1 MKFFD
6 HYRIAVQKAYPAN
19 EINIYDHNEALKE
32 LGVILDNNVPA
43 MIHEQ
48 ELALTNIA
56 KLITDLNS
64 TIYMRAGSI
73 TVRFMN
79 DIVTALTI
87 ELTAVW
93 TVPWLT
99 TKTAAALISPTPP
112 ASLFYTA
119 SSPVGTNLPFSDGE
133 KIVQYFEALPYVY
146 TYVKTFSKALASLVS
161 EQYPLNA
168 QTGPLPYLP
177 L

>member
-6 HYRIAVQKAYPAN
+6 HYRIAVQQEYPAN
-19 EINIYDHNEALKE
+19 EINIDVHNEALKE
-32 LGVILDNNVPA
+32 LGVIIDNNVPA

-56 KLITDLNS
+56 KLITDLRN
-64 TIYMRAGSI
+64 TIYVRAGSI
-73 TVRFMN
+73 TIRFMN

-99 TKTAAALISPTPP
+99 TKTAAALITPTPP

-119 SSPVGTNLPFSDGE
+119 SSPVGTNLPFSDGG
-133 KIVQYFEALPYVY
+133 KIVTYFETLPYHY
-146 TYVKTFSKALASLVS
+146 SYATTFAKALASLVS